1 LKFFRNLIGLQDDFY
16 NSQMIQHKLF
26 APILDMLIETMPR
39 DNLLNSACLEFFDF
53 IKRENIKTV
62 IMHLVETYREKMATI
77 TYVDIFSNF
86 IIRYDQTSGF
96 APSLQTSFVET
107 EDGSQRQG
115 DATKTNRWNSGI
127 KDLDASEEEY
137 FNTSDDDEE
146 NKVPSKNMNG
156 RLGGSKRLV
165 DYGSDDDMDNEALEE
180 SEGGP
185 KTPDSSK
192 DSSAVLTP
200 GSSPAPTP
208 PERLSE
214 KRRREEDEED
224 DISKLAQNS
233 KRRNS
238 TTSNSSTGLK
248 RKKSF
253 TNSNQGTG
261 TKGTK
266 IAISLSPAIK
276 SGGEAKGG
284 EDSNN

>member
-1 LKFFRNLIGLQDDFY
+1 
-16 NSQMIQHKLF
+16 MIQGKLF
-26 APILDMLIETMPR
+26 EPILNMLIETMPR

-53 IKRENIKTV
+53 IKRENIKNL
-62 IMHLVETYREKMATI
+62 IGHLVETYREKMKVI

-86 IIRYDQTSGF
+86 MIRYDQTSGF
-96 APSLQTSFVET
+96 APSVPTSFVET
-107 EDGSQRQG
+107 EDGGSQRRG
-115 DATKTNRWNSGI
+115 DSAKTSRWNSGI

-137 FNTSDDDEE
+137 FNTSDDEEE

-156 RLGGSKRLV
+156 KLGNSRRLV
-165 DYGSDDDMDNEALEE
+165 DYGSDEDMDNEAITDN
-180 SEGGP
+180 EGEP
-185 KTPDSSK
+185 QTPELSK
-192 DSSAVLTP
+192 ESSAVLTP

-224 DISKLAQNS
+224 DMSKLAQHS

-253 TNSNQGTG
+253 TTSNHGGG

-276 SGGEAKGG
+276 TGGEAKGG
-284 EDSNN
+284 KDDSN

>member
-1 LKFFRNLIGLQDDFY
+1 
-16 NSQMIQHKLF
+16 MIQHKLF

-62 IMHLVETYREKMATI
+62 IMHLVETYREKMTTI

-115 DATKTNRWNSGI
+115 DATKTNRWNSGM

-224 DISKLAQNS
+224 DMSKLAQNS

-253 TNSNQGTG
+253 TNSNHGTG

-276 SGGEAKGG
+276 SGGEVKGG

>member
-1 LKFFRNLIGLQDDFY
+1 
-16 NSQMIQHKLF
+16 
-26 APILDMLIETMPR
+26 MLIDTMPR

-53 IKRENIKTV
+53 IKRENIRTL
-62 IMHLVETYREKMATI
+62 IIHLVETYREKMTTI

-96 APSLQTSFVET
+96 APSVASSFVET
-107 EDGSQRQG
+107 EDGSQRQS
-115 DATKTNRWNSGI
+115 DAARTDRWNSGI

-146 NKVPSKNMNG
+146 NKVPSKNVNG
-156 RLGGSKRLV
+156 NSTESKRLV
-165 DYGSDDDMDNEALEE
+165 DYGSDEDMDNEALVEG
-180 SEGGP
+180 EGGP
-185 KTPDSSK
+185 KTPESSK
-192 DSSAVLTP
+192 ESSIELTP

-233 KRRNS
+233 KRRSS

-253 TNSNQGTG
+253 TNSNHGTG

-276 SGGEAKGG
+276 TGGDTKGG
-284 EDSNN
+284 EDGSN